1 MSAHALERQ
10 VLPGVHRIN
19 SVATDRDELS
29 PLSLRA
35 ELFMISHSEDTGE
48 PHRGKR
54 SATAGLAA
62 AVLLELWFAGRI
74 HIGWRYDV
82 QRGGWV
88 PDPGRIGVLNT
99 EPTGDPIADTALHLL
114 WRSGTIGYVRDF
126 LREFATPDL
135 YERSRAYLIAC
146 GLLRRTDLRRFGF
159 FRRRGYVPAKPAF
172 PVRARS
178 RVREI
183 ATRRREVTSQY
194 DEHYLALAALVTAL
208 GLTQNL
214 RPPAGTPTRLARR
227 LREIVGTHADPAI
240 RDTANALAPGSMPPP
255 PASH

>member
-1 MSAHALERQ
+1 MSAHALENQ
-10 VLPGVHRIN
+10 VLPGIHRIN
-19 SVATDRDELS
+19 NLPADRDDLT

-35 ELFMISHSEDTGE
+35 ELFLLAHNEDTGE
-48 PHRGKR
+48 PHHGKR
-54 SATAGLAA
+54 SATTGLAA

-82 QRGGWV
+82 RRGGWV
-88 PDPGRIGVLNT
+88 PEPGRIGVLNT
-99 EPTGDPIADTALHLL
+99 EPTGDPIADTALHML

-146 GLLRRTDLRRFGF
+146 GLLRRTELRRFW

-172 PVRARS
+172 PVRART
-178 RVREI
+178 RVRDI
-183 ATRRREVTSQY
+183 ATRRREAKSQY

-208 GLTQNL
+208 GLTPNL
-214 RPPAGTPTRLARR
+214 RPPAGTPARLARR
-227 LREIVGTHADPAI
+227 LREIVGTYADPAI
-240 RDTANALAPGSMPPP
+240 RDTANALAPGCVQSA